1 MRSTRTRANVVL
13 AAAIWTIYVWVT
25 RTWNI
30 ISDPDPAHGFAFKA
44 VHVLLAMV
52 SIAFAVAL
60 GVIGLQLR
68 REAAAEAGRST
79 R

>member
-1 MRSTRTRANVVL
+1 MRSARVRANVVL

-30 ISDPDPAHGFAFKA
+30 ISDPDPAHGFAFKT
-44 VHVLLAMV
+44 VHVLLALV

-60 GVIGLQLR
+60 GIIGLQLR
-68 REAAAEAGRST
+68 REAGGRSAK
-79 R
+79 

>member
-1 MRSTRTRANVVL
+1 MRANVVL

-44 VHVLLAMV
+44 VHVLLALI

-68 REAAAEAGRST
+68 REAGGRAT